1 MPVNHGR
8 NLARRVVPLIVL
20 VPGLAACGSGTT
32 AHGSAGPTA
41 GVTPTASTSK
51 TGATAASGATG
62 AGATSAN
69 PASASPRPQSPA
81 SKSLHVVLAATASPF
96 GSGRASLQIYVA
108 EGEVCWSFQ
117 NLTGIANP
125 SGAGIGIGDVG
136 GGAVEFSLGDRYAAT
151 GCTKPPFARTGLEE
165 IVKTPGDFFVEVST
179 GVGSAAKPRLRGQL
193 AKGILAGASP
203 SVSAPP
209 SFTD

>member
-1 MPVNHGR
+1 LVPVNHGR
-8 NLARRVVPLIVL
+8 KLARRVVPLIVL
-20 VPGLAACGSGTT
+20 VSSLAACGSGTT
-32 AHGSAGPTA
+32 AHGSARPTA

-51 TGATAASGATG
+51 TSATPASGATG
-62 AGATSAN
+62 AGATSAT
-69 PASASPRPQSPA
+69 PASARPHTPA
-81 SKSLHVVLAATASPF
+81 SKSLHVVLAATASPS

-125 SGAGIGIGDVG
+125 SAAGIGIGDVG

-151 GCTKPPFARTGLEE
+151 GCTKPAFARTGLEE